1 MNIQLSYHKFQLF
14 FLILLS
20 ALSTQLW
27 GQRSR
32 NFNTAQ
38 QARLCLQ
45 YYNSGEFEKAA
56 ECFKEI
62 HEADRGNDYY
72 YQRYRDCL
80 IELQDYKTAE
90 KMVKKAIR
98 HSPDKVERY
107 VDYGI
112 LAEKQGD
119 QEKAN
124 EQYEKSIKLMPASQ
138 MQIPRLAN
146 TFIKHKKYDYAIQ
159 TYERGEKLLKEK
171 HLYAYDM
178 GNVHRVSGDAEKM
191 VVAYLDALD
200 YSPTRMTNIQAFLQR
215 YLPKMAGDYEVL
227 KTELYR
233 RNQKNPNNSLY
244 PELLIWVYLQE
255 SDFESAL
262 LEAKALDKRLNEN
275 GSRIYKLAQTAEN
288 EKAYESAIQ
297 AFEYIID
304 EKGPTCI
311 YYVDAKQSL
320 LAAKRARLTAGY
332 AYTKEEVKQ
341 LEKEYEDFLNEFG
354 KTRRNSGIMQEL
366 ADLEAL
372 FLNDLDKAISIM
384 EDVIEIPMMKRED
397 LANAK
402 IKLGDFYLMKGE
414 VWDASLLYSQVDKE
428 MKDAPLGEMARYKN
442 AKLSYY
448 KGDFEWAQDQ
458 LDVLKGSTSE
468 LISNDAID
476 VSVFIMEH
484 YNLDTTANSMR
495 LFAEADLLIFQNRFE
510 EAFTRMDSIKILY
523 KDHGLIDDI
532 HFAKAK
538 VYIQKRQFSTALEEL
553 NEIVEN
559 HKEGILVDNALFQM
573 AEIYEEQMEDP
584 EKAMSL
590 YEQILMEHMG
600 STFTVEARKRFRRL
614 RGDGV

>member
-1 MNIQLSYHKFQLF
+1 MNIQHIYNRTNIL

-20 ALSTQLW
+20 VVSTQLW

-38 QARLCLQ
+38 KARLCLQ

-62 HEADRGNDYY
+62 HEVDRANDYY

-80 IELQDYKTAE
+80 FELQDYKTAE

-112 LAEKQGD
+112 LQEKQGD
-119 QEKAN
+119 QEKAD
-124 EQYEKSIKLMPASQ
+124 EQYNKAIKLLPASQ
-138 MQIPRLAN
+138 RQIPRLAN
-146 TFIKHKKYDYAIQ
+146 TFIKHKKYDYAIEA
-159 TYERGEKLLKEK
+159 YDRGEKLLKEK
-171 HLYAYDM
+171 GVYAYEK
-178 GNVHRVSGDAEKM
+178 GNVHRISGDAEKM

-215 YLPKMAGDYEVL
+215 YLPKMAGDYDIL
-227 KTELYR
+227 KKELYR

-244 PELLIWVYLQE
+244 PQLLIWVYLQE
-255 SDFESAL
+255 GDFESAL
-262 LEAKALDKRLNEN
+262 LEAKALDKRLGEN
-275 GSRIYKLAQTAEN
+275 GSRVYKLAQTAEN
-288 EKAYESAIQ
+288 EKEYEAAIQ
-297 AFEYIID
+297 AFEYIIN

-332 AYTKEEVKQ
+332 AYRQEDVKQ
-341 LEKEYEDFLNEFG
+341 LETEYEAFLEEFG

-372 FLNDLDKAISIM
+372 FINDLDKAISIM
-384 EDVIEIPMMKRED
+384 EDVIEIPMMNRTD
-397 LANAK
+397 LAEAK
-402 IKLGDFYLMKGE
+402 IKLGDYYLMKGE
-414 VWDASLLYSQVDKE
+414 IWDASLLYSQVDKE

-510 EAFTRMDSIKILY
+510 EAFTQMDSVQILY
-523 KDHGLIDDI
+523 KDHGLMDDI
-532 HFAKAK
+532 HYAKAK
-538 VYIQKRQFSTALEEL
+538 VFIQKRQFEDALKEL
-553 NEIVEN
+553 NEITE
-559 HKEGILVDNALFQM
+559 KYTEGILVDNALFKM
-573 AEIYEEQMEDP
+573 AEIYEEEMKDP
-584 EKAMSL
+584 AKAMSL
-590 YEQILMEHMG
+590 YEQILMDHMG

>member
-1 MNIQLSYHKFQLF
+1 MKMSNPHISTLA
-14 FLILLS
+14 FLLLI

-27 GQRSR
+27 AQRSR
-32 NFNTAQ
+32 NFNAAQ

-45 YYNSGEFEKAA
+45 YYNNGEFEKAA

-62 HEADRGNDYY
+62 HEQDRSNDYY

-80 IELQDYKTAE
+80 LELNDFKSAE
-90 KMVKKAIR
+90 KVLKKAIKA
-98 HSPDKVERY
+98 SPEKVERY

-112 LAEKQGD
+112 LKEKQG
-119 QEKAN
+119 ELEEAKA
-124 EQYEKSIKLMPASQ
+124 QYEKAIKLLPANQ

-146 TFIKHKKYDYAIQ
+146 TFIQHKKYDYAIA
-159 TYERGEKLLKEK
+159 TYEKGEKLMREK
-171 HLYAYDM
+171 RMYAYEK
-178 GNVHRVSGDAEKM
+178 GNVYRVSGDAQKM
-191 VVAYLDALD
+191 VEAYLDALD
-200 YSPTRMTNIQAFLQR
+200 FSPKRMTNIQAFFQR
-215 YLPKMAGDYEVL
+215 YLPNMTGDYELL
-227 KTELYR
+227 KKELYR
-233 RNQKNPNNSLY
+233 RNQKNPENSLY
-244 PELLIWVYLQE
+244 AQLLIWVYLQE
-255 SDFESAL
+255 GDFDSAL

-275 GSRIYKLAQTAEN
+275 GSRVYKLAQTAEN
-288 EKAYESAIQ
+288 EKEFDAAIKAYD
-297 AFEYIID
+297 YIID

-311 YYVDAKQSL
+311 YYEDAKQRL
-320 LAAKRARLTAGY
+320 LATKRARLTAGY
-332 AYTKEEVKQ
+332 AYTQEELLQ
-341 LEKEYEDFLNEFG
+341 LEAEYIAFLDKFG

-366 ADLEAL
+366 AELQAL
-372 FLNDLDKAISIM
+372 FINDLDKAISIM
-384 EDVIEIPMMKRED
+384 EEVINIPMMKRED
-397 LANAK
+397 LASAK

-495 LFAEADLLIFQNRFE
+495 LFAQADLLIFQNRFE
-510 EAFTRMDSIKILY
+510 EAFGKMDSIQVLY
-523 KDHGLIDDI
+523 KGHGLEDDI

-538 VYIQKRQFSTALEEL
+538 VYLQKRQFNDAIKEL
-553 NEIVEN
+553 NTIVEE
-559 HKEGILVDNALFQM
+559 HKEGILVDNALFKM
-573 AEIYEEQMEDP
+573 AELYEEELEDP
-584 EKAMSL
+584 AKAMAL